1 MPRTDASQATE
12 SRVLESPTDGRDRRD
27 AAAVEVV
34 LTEVEG
40 EIPVSAEAGTEAG
53 VLTRA
58 GWVE

>member
-1 MPRTDASQATE
+1 
-12 SRVLESPTDGRDRRD
+12 VLESPTDGRDRRD

-40 EIPVSAEAGTEAG
+40 EIPVSAEGGTEAG
-53 VLTRA
+53 VLARA